1 MADRRPEA
9 YITGIGAVTPIG
21 VGRKKLWSSLL
32 ANESGA
38 GPITLFDPEDFDVRI
53 AAECTDFDPES
64 FMDRKVAARTDRF
77 AQMGFASAKLALEDA
92 EGWDVLDNNPE
103 RVGLILGSG
112 IGGVTSMET
121 TQATIDSKGPS
132 RVNPFAVTKI
142 MPNSAA
148 AHIGIQLGIQ
158 GPSITGA
165 LACTCGTDMMGLGY
179 DLIRRGDADLV
190 LCGASEAGLA
200 PVIVAGF
207 IAMRAMSRRNEEP
220 EGACRPYDVH
230 HSGFLIGEASAV
242 IVLESAE
249 SVERRG
255 SEPYAKIT
263 GVGRT
268 TDAYNLTDP
277 DPKGYGIMRAMQ
289 LAVAEAGLEGEQI
302 GYINPHGTGTVA
314 GDGPESQAMAEINP
328 NVKVSATK
336 STLGH
341 SLGASGAVETAICAL
356 AIKERMIPPMRNLT
370 KVAEGCADL
379 DYVVDVPREAP
390 ALEAALCANLGA
402 GDHLPGM
409 RMPSVSLRSTAGDPV
424 DLSTLTGTT
433 VVFCYPLTGRPDQ
446 DLPPGWDDI
455 PGARGCTPQSC
466 AFRDHHAELQ
476 ELGARVFGLSA
487 QDSAYQREAAERLHL
502 PFLLLSDENLEF
514 ARALELPTFEA
525 EGMTLVKRLTLV
537 VEGGEIL
544 KVFYPVFPPGRNAE
558 DVLSWLS
565 ERSAT

>member
-1 MADRRPEA
+1 MAERRPEA
-9 YITGIGAVTPIG
+9 YITGIGVVTPIG

-38 GPITLFDPEDFDVRI
+38 GPITLFDPEDFEVRI

-77 AQMGFASAKLALEDA
+77 GQMGLASAKLALEDA
-92 EGWDVLDNNPE
+92 GAWDVLNNNPE

-148 AHIGIQLGIQ
+148 AHVGIQLGAQ
-158 GPSITGA
+158 GPSIAGA

-179 DLIRRGDADLV
+179 DLICRGDADIV

-200 PVIVAGF
+200 PVIIAGF
-207 IAMRAMSRRNEEP
+207 IAMRAMSRRNDDP
-220 EGACRPYDVH
+220 EGACRPYDVD

-242 IVLESAE
+242 MVLESTE

-277 DPKGYGIMRAMQ
+277 DPRGFGIMRAMQ
-289 LAVAEAGLEGEQI
+289 LAVSDAGLRGEQI

-314 GDGPESQAMAEINP
+314 GDGPESQAMAKINP

-356 AIKERMIPPMRNLT
+356 AVKERTIPPMRNLT
-370 KVAEGCADL
+370 KLAEGCADL
-379 DYVVDVPREAP
+379 DYVVDEPREAP
-390 ALEAALCANLGA
+390 DLEATLCANLGVGGHNA
-402 GDHLPGM
+402 
-409 RMPSVSLRSTAGDPV
+409 A
-424 DLSTLTGTT
+424 
-433 VVFCYPLTGRPDQ
+433 VVL
-446 DLPPGWDDI
+446 
-455 PGARGCTPQSC
+455 
-466 AFRDHHAELQ
+466 
-476 ELGARVFGLSA
+476 
-487 QDSAYQREAAERLHL
+487 ER
-502 PFLLLSDENLEF
+502 
-514 ARALELPTFEA
+514 A
-525 EGMTLVKRLTLV
+525 
-537 VEGGEIL
+537 
-544 KVFYPVFPPGRNAE
+544 
-558 DVLSWLS
+558 
-565 ERSAT
+565 